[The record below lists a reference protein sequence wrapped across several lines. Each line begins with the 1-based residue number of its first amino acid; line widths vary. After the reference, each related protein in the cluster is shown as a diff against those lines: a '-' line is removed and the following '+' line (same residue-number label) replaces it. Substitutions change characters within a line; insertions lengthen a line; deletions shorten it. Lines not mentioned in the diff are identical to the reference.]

1 MSTSG
6 GHMDTSAPELPG
18 RRLRRQYST
27 EFRARVIE
35 AASQPGVSVAAIA
48 LANGMNA
55 NLLRRW
61 ISMARGREMMMM
73 GAVTGTSTAVQG
85 FMPLAMA
92 SLGSERDVRIE
103 LSRGT
108 MSIKVNWPVSAAGA
122 CALWVREVMR

>member
-1 MSTSG
+1 
-6 GHMDTSAPELPG
+6 MDTSAPELPG

-61 ISMARGREMMMM
+61 ISMARGREMMM
-73 GAVTGTSTAVQG
+73 GADTGTSPTVRG
-85 FMPLAMA
+85 FVPLAMPTP
-92 SLGSERDVRIE
+92 GSERDVRIE
-103 LSRGT
+103 LSRGS
-108 MSIKVNWPVSAAGA
+108 MSIKVSWPVSAAGA
-122 CALWVREVMR
+122 CALWVREVMQ

>member
-1 MSTSG
+1 
-6 GHMDTSAPELPG
+6 MDTSAPELPG

-27 EFRARVIE
+27 EFRAQVIE

-61 ISMARGREMMMM
+61 ISMARGREMMV
-73 GAVTGTSTAVQG
+73 GSVTGTSPTVQG
-85 FMPLAMA
+85 FVPLATP
-92 SLGSERDVRIE
+92 SPGSERDVRIE

-108 MSIKVNWPVSAAGA
+108 MSIKVSWPVSAAGA
-122 CALWVREVMR
+122 CALWVREVMQ

>member
-1 MSTSG
+1 
-6 GHMDTSAPELPG
+6 MDTSAPELPG

-35 AASQPGVSVAAIA
+35 AASHPGVSVAAIA

-61 ISMARGREMMMM
+61 ITMAHGREMMM
-73 GAVTGTSTAVQG
+73 GSVTGTSQVVQG
-85 FMPLAMA
+85 FVPLATP
-92 SLGSERDVRIE
+92 SPGSERDVRIE

-108 MSIKVNWPVSAAGA
+108 MSIKVSWPVSAAGA
-122 CALWVREVMR
+122 CAVWVREVMR